1 MEYII
6 SNKVAG
12 LQGSTIREMFKMLAD
27 PQMISF
33 AGGAPAPE
41 TFPIDELAKIA
52 EDILKNEGRIA
63 LQYGIT
69 EGQPA
74 LSAFTRERAEHN
86 ALLLSLIH
94 IFMTAARR

>member
-1 MEYII
+1 
-6 SNKVAG
+6 
-12 LQGSTIREMFKMLAD
+12 MLAD
-27 PQMISF
+27 PEMISF

-41 TFPIDELAKIA
+41 TFPVDELTKIA

-86 ALLLSLIH
+86 ALLKEGDDMIITSGGQQGIDL
-94 IFMTAARR
+94 TAKVLLN